1 MGGEA
6 TGGGGNDTQTK
17 VDSFRAFSAPPAQQ
31 PTGFDAGRGPSI
43 TGAGNGTINDNGGD
57 DVLKGGANADLLGTP
72 APALGKPVDL
82 TSPLNSPRSSL
93 SRQAALAGK
102 SALLGTLGLPGSG
115 SLTEEEQARVDA
127 QAKGLNKAEEL
138 VGDTGGA
145 SVTPATEG
153 LLGLKSEG
161 IGIKGGRPGVA
172 SATKVG
178 FATMVGAA
186 TPIPGAIAAGRA
198 IDVNTDYALGS
209 KTFDGFTPTDGK
221 SNGTNPFGGGGLD
234 NNIIDKSP
242 ETVSKPNQVAA
253 TAPNQKSA
261 LETQIAII
269 VSEQTRSARQRG
281 RAASSSTGASGQ
293 GQYASRTLLGT

>member
-1 MGGEA
+1 MLG
-6 TGGGGNDTQTK
+6 K
-17 VDSFRAFSAPPAQQ
+17 PA
-31 PTGFDAGRGPSI
+31 I
-43 TGAGNGTINDNGGD
+43 
-57 DVLKGGANADLLGTP
+57 
-72 APALGKPVDL
+72 GKPVDL

-93 SRQAALAGK
+93 ARQAALAGK

-153 LLGLKSEG
+153 LLGLKSKG
-161 IGIKGGRPGVA
+161 IGIKDGRPGVV
-172 SATKVG
+172 SKTKVG

-209 KTFDGFTPTDGK
+209 KTFAGFTPTDGK
-221 SNGTNPFGGGGLD
+221 SGGTNPFGGGGLD

-261 LETQIAII
+261 LETQIANI

-281 RAASSSTGASGQ
+281 RAASSSADKGNMPQ
-293 GQYASRTLLGT
+293 ERC